1 MTWELLALAL
11 FIAATGGV
19 LVPAAALMKHQQ
31 LALRMARQPAATA
44 LENLDAKL
52 VEAQRNLDEAKARLV
67 DLAAQEVRRDRAV
80 AEAEEASARFVDLL
94 ERLTLLEPKRLELE
108 QLEQNL
114 AARHEAMAD
123 VLQHT
128 AEAEAKVEQY
138 HRILKRVE
146 SDMKEMKDQAELARK
161 MAGEL
166 PRLEAELQAK
176 NIEKQQI
183 ESKLND
189 ERRDLAEIQ
198 AKRESLHAEVLGLE
212 HRKGELERT
221 VSDLDAN
228 VQTAKK
234 NQVAAEESA
243 LVDLKRPPAC
253 LSEARL
259 ARARGQLSEPQA
271 LEELKDYLNKLGL
284 SFHERTLYAF
294 HTCMKINDLSP
305 LTVLAGISGTGKSE
319 LPRRYAEGMGIHFL
333 QMAVQPRWDSP
344 QDLFGF
350 YNYLE
355 HRYIATD
362 LARALAHLDV
372 YNHQDLA
379 NDWRDRMLLVL
390 LDEMNLARV
399 EYYFSE
405 FLSRLEVRK
414 SVNTDNAASR
424 LDAEI
429 QLDIG
434 GREQAFNLYV
444 DRNVLFVGTM
454 NEDESTQT
462 LSDKVIDR
470 ANVLRFGRPK
480 RLADGQPRSDI
491 SRPDRFLS
499 RQVWSSWSRSMDQL
513 DMLNQQEMNQL
524 GKWIVRLNDTMDSLE
539 RPFAHRIN
547 QAIRI
552 YCVNYPQ
559 GGPDH
564 LRHAFA
570 DQLEQR
576 ILPKLRGLDT
586 AEFQDALGQLLALIE
601 EIGDAP
607 LAAAMQAGRQR
618 PLFVWQGIN
627 RDT

>member
-1 MTWELLALAL
+1 MTLELLALAL
-11 FIAATGGV
+11 FIAAAGGV
-19 LVPAAALMKHQQ
+19 LVPAAALMQHRQ
-31 LALRMARQPAATA
+31 LSLRMARQPAATA

-52 VEAQRNLDEAKARLV
+52 VEAKRNLDEANATLA
-67 DLAAQEVRRDRAV
+67 DLAAQEVRRDHAV
-80 AEAEEASARFVDLL
+80 AEAEEASARLLDLQ
-94 ERLTLLEPKRLELE
+94 ERLALFEPKRLELE
-108 QLEQNL
+108 QMEQTL
-114 AARHEAMAD
+114 AARHEEMAD
-123 VLQHT
+123 VLQRKT
-128 AEAEAKVEQY
+128 EAEAKIEEY

-146 SDMKEMKDQAELARK
+146 TNLKEMKEQAELARK
-161 MAGEL
+161 VAGEI

-176 NIEKQQI
+176 KLEKQQL
-183 ESKLND
+183 ESTLEDK
-189 ERRDLAEIQ
+189 RKDLAEVQ
-198 AKRESLHAEVLGLE
+198 MKRESLHAEVLRLE
-212 HRKGELERT
+212 QRKGELERT

-228 VQTAKK
+228 IQTANK
-234 NQVAAEESA
+234 NKVTAEATA
-243 LVDLKRPPAC
+243 LSDLKRAPAC
-253 LSEARL
+253 LSEAQLTRPRGRL
-259 ARARGQLSEPQA
+259 LEQQA
-271 LEELKDYLNKLGL
+271 LGELKDYLRELGL
-284 SFHERTLYAF
+284 SFSERTLYAF

-319 LPRRYAEGMGIHFL
+319 LPRRYAEGMGMHFL

-362 LARALAHLDV
+362 LARALAHLDDH
-372 YNHQDLA
+372 NHPELA
-379 NDWRDRMLLVL
+379 RDWRDRMLLVL

-414 SVNTDNAASR
+414 SVSAESAASR

-434 GREQAFNLYV
+434 GREQGFSLYV

-470 ANVLRFGRPK
+470 ANVLRFGRPNT
-480 RLADGQPRSDI
+480 LADRQPRNDI
-491 SRPDRFLS
+491 TRPDRFLS
-499 RQVWSSWSRSMDQL
+499 RQVWAGWSRGIDESDLFAQQDIEIL
-513 DMLNQQEMNQL
+513 RGWIGRLNQAME
-524 GKWIVRLNDTMDSLE
+524 GLE

-547 QAIRI
+547 QAIQI
-552 YCVNYPQ
+552 YCANYPA
-559 GGPDH
+559 GGPDR

-586 AEFQDALGQLLALIE
+586 TEFQDALGQLQALVE
-601 EIGDAP
+601 EIGDEP
-607 LAAAMQAGRQR
+607 LAAAMQAGRNR
-618 PLFVWQGIN
+618 PLFAWQGIN